1 MKQRELDLD
10 FIKVIAS
17 VMVIMLHIGN
27 VYMRSDYFGGSQ
39 VYHYFGM
46 FYSVFFRTCV
56 PLFVMTSGYLYFESK
71 SNNDYKAYYIKTIK
85 RIVIPT
91 ILISIFYC
99 AVSAIR
105 EYSLYGIVSWNK
117 YVTDILNGNAY
128 SHLWYMYMICGLY
141 LFAPVL
147 RLLRNKIEKYGV
159 LLCGGILCAFG
170 VCLAFL
176 FNLPWPLLFLQYLG
190 YFVLGWGL
198 KNVGI
203 SNKKM
208 KTLSLLG
215 SMLIML
221 AAFLVTVLQEIY
233 SFHPNLQIYKYL
245 SPVTIVASI
254 MLFWGLTGYRI
265 NPQRGAWISQLARHN
280 LMIYFVHQLYIDIFY
295 HWILRDNSIYLFP
308 LFSIPVVACVIY
320 FLSFIT
326 SVVWSN
332 TMKKIRR
339 YLK

>member
-56 PLFVMTSGYLYFESK
+56 PLFVMISGYLYFESK
-71 SNNDYKAYYIKTIK
+71 SNDDYKLYYIKTLK
-85 RIVIPT
+85 RIIFPT

-99 AVSAIR
+99 AISAIR
-105 EYSLYGIVSWNK
+105 EYSLYGIISWNK
-117 YVTDILNGNAY
+117 YGKDILSGNAY

-141 LFAPVL
+141 LFAPIL
-147 RLLRNKIEKYGV
+147 RLFRNKLEKYGI

-176 FNLPWPLLFLQYLG
+176 FDFPWPLLFLQYLG

-198 KNVGI
+198 KKNKNT
-203 SNKKM
+203 NKKM
-208 KTLSLLG
+208 KIISLIG
-215 SMLIML
+215 SMLIMFT
-221 AAFLVTVLQEIY
+221 AFLVTVFQEIY
-233 SFHPNLQIYKYL
+233 SFHPSLQIYKYL

-254 MLFWGLTGYRI
+254 MLFWGLTGCKI
-265 NPQRGAWISQLARHN
+265 NSQTGVWISRLAKHN
-280 LMIYFVHQLYIDIFY
+280 LGIYFIHQLYIDILY
-295 HWILRDNSIYLFP
+295 HWILRDNAIYLFP
-308 LFSIPVVACVIY
+308 LFFIPVVVCIIY
-320 FLSFIT
+320 LLSFVT
-326 SVVWSN
+326 SVGWSN
-332 TMKKIRR
+332 IIKPIRR
-339 YLK
+339 